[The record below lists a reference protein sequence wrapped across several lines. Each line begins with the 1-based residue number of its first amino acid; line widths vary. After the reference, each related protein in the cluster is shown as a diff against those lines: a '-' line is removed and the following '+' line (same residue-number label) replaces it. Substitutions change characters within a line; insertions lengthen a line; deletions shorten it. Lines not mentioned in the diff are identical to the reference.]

1 MELEME
7 VEMKVEMKEGMGT
20 VTEAGTGT
28 DTETGAERHNGG
40 VTAHLILFNYVCSRL
55 TVILNS

>member
-28 DTETGAERHNGG
+28 DTETGAERHNG
-40 VTAHLILFNYVCSRL
+40 VVNCT
-55 TVILNS
+55 LNIIQLCLLQVDCNFK